1 MPQLDTI
8 YTLMT
13 YLWTWTVLYLMTQKI
28 KTVMMTTCPTT
39 RLTPKPTM
47 TLQWL

>member
-13 YLWTWTVLYLMTQKI
+13 HLWTWTVLYLMTQKI
-28 KTVMMTTCPTT
+28 KTVMMTTCPVTC
-39 RLTPKPTM
+39 LTPKPT
-47 TLQWL
+47 TAPQWL